1 MTKLRNYNQFTILF
15 LYLGMFFLIIPGA
28 SGCKKK
34 LPSRALNAKSISKL
48 TELAQSTDAP
58 TEDKYFFVVEN
69 YAQVIQEALAR
80 PSDAE
85 MLQHLQTYRSQN
97 EEALVTLES
106 QFDDWQKN
114 MTDDER
120 MYFVINLTG
129 KSGTKRLSALIPQI
143 RARLRPYPEDA
154 KLFERMAMRLDL
166 RR

>member
-1 MTKLRNYNQFTILF
+1 MAKLRNYNHSTTLF
-15 LYLGMFFLIIPGA
+15 LYLGLLFLILAGE

-34 LPSRALNAKSISKL
+34 LPSKSLNAKTISKL
-48 TELAQSTDAP
+48 AELAQSTDAP

-69 YAQVIQEALAR
+69 YAQVIQEALSR
-80 PSDAE
+80 PTDAE

-97 EEALVTLES
+97 EEALVLLES

-129 KSGTKRLSALIPQI
+129 KNGTKRLSSLIPQI
-143 RARLRPYPEDA
+143 RYRLKPYSEDA
-154 KLFERMAMRLDL
+154 KLFERMMMRLDL